1 MTRRVAVMLIV
12 LAVAVI
18 GSGAGSG
25 VLLGRLTTPRAE
37 AAGRAPATT
46 TAPPG
51 SPVPTPGR
59 GGNPAGSAQDTRPL
73 RVSARITGR
82 SEDGLTVRFDASEPV
97 SATVQWRSGSAVGQT
112 VSAGTG
118 SSGSAKLTF
127 TTTEP
132 VTAQVEAR
140 AADGRSASSNP
151 VAGRRLVRQV
161 VLQVTRAVL
170 RFSARDRAGLTAS
183 FLGASSTPIRPDTP
197 GPVASAH
204 PFGFRPAVVTPD
216 IATAFL
222 QLQVGHNRAGTGPL
236 SAGAR
241 VLVPLPGRGSET
253 FSYSDDV
260 AGVAVTLDLRVTA
273 TLR

>member
-12 LAVAVI
+12 LAVAVM
-18 GSGAGSG
+18 GSGATSG

-37 AAGRAPATT
+37 AAGVPAT

-59 GGNPAGSAQDTRPL
+59 GGNPAGGAQSTRPL
-73 RVSARITGR
+73 RVSARIAGR
-82 SEDGLTVRFDASEPV
+82 SEDGLTIHFDASEPV
-97 SATVQWRSGSAVGQT
+97 TATVQWGSGSAVGQT

-132 VTAQVEAR
+132 VIAQVQAR

-161 VLQVTRAVL
+161 VLQVTQATL
-170 RFSARDRAGLTAS
+170 RFSARDRAGMAAS
-183 FLGASSTPIRPDTP
+183 FLGASSTPIQPTSA
-197 GPVASAH
+197 GPVASAR
-204 PFGFRPAVVTPD
+204 PFGFGPVVVTPE
-216 IATAFL
+216 TTSAFL
-222 QLQVGHNRAGTGPL
+222 QLQVSHSRAGAGPL

-253 FSYSDDV
+253 LSYSDDV